1 MESTLLYKL
10 SNGTSLEH
18 FKRVIL
24 VSSPYD
30 QYVPSYSA
38 RIQVILN
45 IIIIGVLF
53 YSFLYLLVSYTTTIT
68 ISLSHYLTITITIIS
83 QVSQRA
89 EIDFKNGPSI
99 IKMTSNILSNI
110 QAESLIRVT
119 MFNNIPDTSSTV
131 DTLIGRTAHICYLDN
146 PVVVQQLVYTLYPY
160 LSQLEF
166 SLMMMM
172 MMMMS
177 YICESCYNCI
187 YNS

>member
-68 ISLSHYLTITITIIS
+68 ISLSHYLTIS
-83 QVSQRA
+83 
-89 EIDFKNGPSI
+89 
-99 IKMTSNILSNI
+99 
-110 QAESLIRVT
+110 
-119 MFNNIPDTSSTV
+119 
-131 DTLIGRTAHICYLDN
+131 
-146 PVVVQQLVYTLYPY
+146 
-160 LSQLEF
+160 LSQYNYDITGF
-166 SLMMMM
+166 SK
-172 MMMMS
+172 S
-177 YICESCYNCI
+177 RDRFQERSFDHKNDIEYTIEHTSGKPDKSHYV
-187 YNS
+187 